1 MCSNPMWYLSNFPAC
16 TCYPKGAHLV
26 MDLWWQV
33 IFIPAHSAP
42 FSLYNI
48 RFPILWKSTPYLTF
62 RPQFKSHLSL
72 NISPGDSSQNRPF
85 PQWPPPQWPDLPVL
99 QMPHE
104 NVNSMRWGPGTAG
117 FTDPAP
123 SPVMGQ
129 CPAGCEHLIND
140 VFMKRTKIYQF
151 LTGRNR

>member
-48 RFPILWKSTPYLTF
+48 RFPVLWKSTPYLTF
-62 RPQFKSHLSL
+62 QPQFKSHLSL
-72 NISPGDSSQNRPF
+72 NISPGDSSQHGPF
-85 PQWPPPQWPDLPVL
+85 PRWPPVAWPTSLADATRECELHETGTWDCWIHRPSPIPVL
-99 QMPHE
+99 
-104 NVNSMRWGPGTAG
+104 
-117 FTDPAP
+117 
-123 SPVMGQ
+123 GQ
-129 CPAGCEHLIND
+129 CLAGCEDLINN

-151 LTGRNR
+151 LTGWNR